1 LRRGFGETEEVRF
14 LAVIQ
19 VRECG
24 RVERIKN
31 ATKNAS
37 REVRGRRQEG
47 EENRCK
53 DITAQVVY

>member
-1 LRRGFGETEEVRF
+1 MLP
-14 LAVIQ
+14 
-19 VRECG
+19 
-24 RVERIKN
+24 
-31 ATKNAS
+31 AS